1 MDALTSEVSLVE
13 DWRKKHGNY
22 SFEQPSSYRHP
33 SRVAKI
39 ENKIKDGVS
48 LMALDS
54 ANGKL
59 IGIFLS
65 HTITR

>member
-1 MDALTSEVSLVE
+1 MYIVDYGNSLL
-13 DWRKKHGNY
+13 
-22 SFEQPSSYRHP
+22 EQPSSHRHP

-59 IGIFLS
+59 VGIFLS

>member
-1 MDALTSEVSLVE
+1 MPT
-13 DWRKKHGNY
+13 GNY
-22 SFEQPSSYRHP
+22 LFEQPSSYRHP

-54 ANGKL
+54 ANSKL
-59 IGIFLS
+59 VGIFLS

>member
-1 MDALTSEVSLVE
+1 MPT
-13 DWRKKHGNY
+13 GNY

-59 IGIFLS
+59 VGIFLS
-65 HTITR
+65 HTITRYVNSIKLLKFDLF

>member
-1 MDALTSEVSLVE
+1 MPT
-13 DWRKKHGNY
+13 GNY

-33 SRVAKI
+33 SRIAKI

-59 IGIFLS
+59 VGIFLS